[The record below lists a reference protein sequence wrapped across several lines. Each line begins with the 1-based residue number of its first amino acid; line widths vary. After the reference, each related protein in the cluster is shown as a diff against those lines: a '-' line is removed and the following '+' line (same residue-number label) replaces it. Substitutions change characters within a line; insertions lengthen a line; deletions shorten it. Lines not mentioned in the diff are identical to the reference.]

1 VVDPTVKQLVADR
14 SIRLLVEREAGGRP
28 GEGHGMEIKKVGV
41 VGCGLMG
48 SGIAE
53 VCARAGYET
62 VVREVDDAVL
72 ARGLERLDQSMQ
84 AAVRR
89 GKLTDEERTQ
99 ARGRLRG
106 VTGLDD
112 LADRDLIVE
121 AVTEN
126 LQAKQEVF
134 RALDRVC
141 GPETI
146 LASNTSS
153 IPIVELASA
162 TGRPERVLGMH
173 FMNPV
178 PVMRLIE
185 MVRAITT
192 AEDVLEQA
200 RAFGESLGKRVI
212 VSKDRAGFIVNML
225 LVPYLLE
232 AIRMFE
238 SGFAS
243 REDIDL
249 GMLLGTNHPMG
260 PLTLLDYVGLDTTYF
275 IATIL
280 FDELREPKYA
290 PPPLLKQMVTAGFH
304 GRKSGRGF
312 YNYAAGEEP
321 PRA

>member
-1 VVDPTVKQLVADR
+1 
-14 SIRLLVEREAGGRP
+14 
-28 GEGHGMEIKKVGV
+28 MEIRTVGV

-53 VCARAGYET
+53 VCARAGYSTFVHEIDET
-62 VVREVDDAVL
+62 ALERGIGRIQQSMATAV
-72 ARGLERLDQSMQ
+72 ARGRLSEPDRDE
-84 AAVRR
+84 AVS
-89 GKLTDEERTQ
+89 
-99 ARGRLRG
+99 RLRG
-106 VTGLDD
+106 VTELSD
-112 LADRDLIVE
+112 LRSCDLVVE

-134 RALDRVC
+134 LSLADTC

-153 IPIVELASA
+153 IPIIDLASV
-162 TGRPERVLGMH
+162 TKRPDRVLGMH

-192 AEDVLEQA
+192 SDETLATA

-212 VSKDRAGFIVNML
+212 VAKDRAGFIVNML

-232 AIRMFE
+232 AIRMYE
-238 SGFAS
+238 SGFAA

-249 GMLLGTNHPMG
+249 GMVLGTNHPMG
-260 PLTLLDYVGLDTTYF
+260 PLTLLDYVGLDTTYY
-275 IATIL
+275 IANIL
-280 FDELREPKYA
+280 YEELHEPKYA
-290 PPPLLKQMVTAGFH
+290 PPPLLKQMVTAGYL

-312 YNYAAGEEP
+312 YDYTGGEQP
-321 PRA
+321 PHA